1 VRISVIKASGALNEA
16 AYHEAGHVV
25 IAHAVNLLVNYA
37 RVVQDQESKRWGGG
51 IKATPRM
58 DNSELDN
65 SEVEAHNAVIAASK
79 AKESVAGMLAQAKFI
94 AGQQVGSDLATFNV
108 AMEDFEDLWSLLRI
122 KKMHGTIRLEFV
134 DSGKTV
140 HPLVFEANEC
150 LISVEDRENFNQYV
164 SGHPC
169 LGRVPPD
176 ETDEQLVIET
186 MKLLDREDCWNK
198 VHIMVNA
205 LINDGLGRCLVKND
219 IMPFL
224 AAGVDDAAK
233 ISPPA

>member
-1 VRISVIKASGALNEA
+1 M
-16 AYHEAGHVV
+16 V
-25 IAHAVNLLVNYA
+25 IAHKLNLGIPYA
-37 RVVQDQESKRWGGG
+37 KVVWDSDRNRWAGCT
-51 IKATPRM
+51 KATPRV
-58 DNSELDN
+58 DNSELSN

-94 AGQQVGSDLATFNV
+94 AGRQIGKDLATFNV

-164 SGHPC
+164 SGHPY
-169 LGRVPPD
+169 LGRVPPA
-176 ETDEQLVIET
+176 ESDEQLVIET
-186 MKLLDREDCWNK
+186 MKLLDREDCWNR
-198 VHIMVNA
+198 VHIMAKA
-205 LINDGLGRCLVKND
+205 LINDGLGRCLVEND

-224 AAGVDDAAK
+224 AGGVDDAAK
-233 ISPPA
+233 

>member
-1 VRISVIKASGALNEA
+1 MSIIKSCCELFDV

-25 IAHAVNLLVNYA
+25 IAHKLNLRILYVK
-37 RVVQDQESKRWGGG
+37 VVWDSDRNRWAGCT
-51 IKATPRM
+51 KATPRV

-65 SEVEAHNAVIAASK
+65 SELEAHVAVIAASK

-94 AGQQVGSDLATFNV
+94 AGRQVGNDLATFNV
-108 AMEDFEDLWSLLRI
+108 AMEDFGDLWSLLRI
-122 KKMHGTIRLEFV
+122 KEKSQKMPGTIRLEFV

-150 LISVEDRENFNQYV
+150 LISVEDRENFNRYV
-164 SGHPC
+164 SGHH
-169 LGRVPPD
+169 LGMVPA

-186 MKLLDREDCWNK
+186 MKLLDREDCWNS
-198 VHIMVNA
+198 VHILATA
-205 LINDGLGRCLVKND
+205 LINDGLGRCLVEND

-224 AAGVDDAAK
+224 N
-233 ISPPA
+233 SLS